1 MKKLQE
7 SGVKANWH
15 MKRPYIYTGS
25 WAEDIESLE
34 DLYETFLNVSGPE
47 AAMRAFNILCPY
59 EKPLPKVIGKAE
71 EAFQSFFGENWF
83 SNDPI

>member
-1 MKKLQE
+1 
-7 SGVKANWH
+7 

-25 WAEDIESLE
+25 WAEDIQSLE
-34 DLYETFLNVSGPE
+34 DLYETFLNVSGPQ

-83 SNDPI
+83 SNDPVQKVRNIHSQAKVRT